1 MPDPD
6 SATDNSR
13 QEVQD
18 APPYQTQAD
27 TSEGS
32 AGAAYVPDE
41 EDKTAEAMKDKE
53 KDNGNEEFA
62 KGNYAAAIK
71 AWTMSLTSVKYI
83 LDKGVY
89 NKKPEQLAEVK
100 AMELRLCLNIS
111 QGNLKV
117 GDWNQALSYSDRA
130 LVVQADHPKALYR
143 KASALMELLSF
154 SEAAAVLERLLQVE
168 SNNKAAQAMLAK
180 ARRNAEISEKKAK
193 KMSKK
198 MFSVVSSE
206 HDPRVPPTQFE
217 QLIDL
222 LREGPKK
229 AFRYM
234 LNAPQELVLY
244 VRSTFTAA
252 LTRVRETVLAL
263 RKKIPTNGSGAL
275 RKGSDKVD

>member
-1 MPDPD
+1 
-6 SATDNSR
+6 
-13 QEVQD
+13 
-18 APPYQTQAD
+18 
-27 TSEGS
+27 
-32 AGAAYVPDE
+32 
-41 EDKTAEAMKDKE
+41 
-53 KDNGNEEFA
+53 
-62 KGNYAAAIK
+62 
-71 AWTMSLTSVKYI
+71 
-83 LDKGVY
+83 
-89 NKKPEQLAEVK
+89 
-100 AMELRLCLNIS
+100 MELRLCLNIS

>member
-89 NKKPEQLAEVK
+89 NKKTRAVSRGQSNGTAIVPQHITR
-100 AMELRLCLNIS
+100 EL
-111 QGNLKV
+111 
-117 GDWNQALSYSDRA
+117 
-130 LVVQADHPKALYR
+130 
-143 KASALMELLSF
+143 
-154 SEAAAVLERLLQVE
+154 E
-168 SNNKAAQAMLAK
+168 SW
-180 ARRNAEISEKKAK
+180 
-193 KMSKK
+193 
-198 MFSVVSSE
+198 
-206 HDPRVPPTQFE
+206 
-217 QLIDL
+217 
-222 LREGPKK
+222 
-229 AFRYM
+229 
-234 LNAPQELVLY
+234 
-244 VRSTFTAA
+244 
-252 LTRVRETVLAL
+252 
-263 RKKIPTNGSGAL
+263 
-275 RKGSDKVD
+275 